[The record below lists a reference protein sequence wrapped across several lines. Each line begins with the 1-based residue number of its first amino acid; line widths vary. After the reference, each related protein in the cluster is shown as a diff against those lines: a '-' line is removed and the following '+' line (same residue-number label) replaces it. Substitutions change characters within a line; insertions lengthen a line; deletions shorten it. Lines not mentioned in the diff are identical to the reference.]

1 MNQDKL
7 VAALRL
13 YGASHVQ
20 LTRAFADSLGLHST
34 DAAALSEI
42 IYGEDRGSPT
52 SPAELARKLAISKS
66 ALSACLN
73 RLEEAGHI
81 VRCRESSDRRTIAL
95 RCSPSIYQHVDK
107 FFSPVSARMSKVVEE
122 LSEAE
127 VDLIQRFLQLSSKAV
142 SPD

>member
-1 MNQDKL
+1 MKQDKL

-52 SPAELARKLAISKS
+52 SPAELARKLAISKP
-66 ALSACLN
+66 ALSACIN

-81 VRCRESSDRRTIAL
+81 VRCRESSDRRVITL

-107 FFSPVSARMSKVVEE
+107 FFGPVSARMGKVVEE
-122 LSEAE
+122 LSGAD

>member
-1 MNQDKL
+1 MKQDKL

-52 SPAELARKLAISKS
+52 SPAELARKLAISKP
-66 ALSACLN
+66 ALSACIN

-81 VRCRESSDRRTIAL
+81 VRCRESADRRVISL
-95 RCSPSIYQHVDK
+95 RCSPSIYQHVEK
-107 FFSPVSARMSKVVEE
+107 FFSPVSARMSEVVAE
-122 LSEAE
+122 LSEAD

>member
-1 MNQDKL
+1 MKQEKL

-42 IYGEDRGSPT
+42 IYGEDRGSPA
-52 SPAELARKLAISKS
+52 SPAELARKLAISKP

-73 RLEEAGHI
+73 RLEGAGHI

-107 FFSPVSARMSKVVEE
+107 FFGPVSARMSKVVEE
-122 LSEAE
+122 LSEADVE
-127 VDLIQRFLQLSSKAV
+127 VIQRFLQLSSKAV